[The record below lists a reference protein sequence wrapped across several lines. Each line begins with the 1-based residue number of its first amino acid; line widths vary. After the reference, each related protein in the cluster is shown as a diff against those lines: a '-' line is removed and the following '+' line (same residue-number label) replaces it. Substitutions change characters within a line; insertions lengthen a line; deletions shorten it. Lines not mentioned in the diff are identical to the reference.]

1 MTNKKSAGNRVF
13 MANLGKA
20 GTFALNC
27 GHRELKQI
35 ESLLGMKISELTMES
50 VREIDCCLYCMVQ
63 RDAARK
69 QVAMDKETF
78 NAALDNMNAAQ
89 YLAASRAAAQCYRA
103 AFDVPEDGEETED
116 TADGDEK
123 NAPTTP
129 ADGTGTEAWLVLCG
143 WG

>member
-35 ESLLGMKISELTMES
+35 ESLLGVKISDLSMDS
-50 VREIDCCLYCMVQ
+50 VRTIDCCLYCMVQ

-69 QVAMDKETF
+69 GVGMDKDTF
-78 NAALDNMNAAQ
+78 NAALDGLNAAQ
-89 YLAASRAAAQCYRA
+89 YLAASRAAAECFKA

-116 TADGDEK
+116 PAEGDEK
-123 NAPTTP
+123 NAPATP
-129 ADGTGTEAWLVLCG
+129 ADGTGTEAW
-143 WG
+143 

>member
-35 ESLLGMKISELTMES
+35 ESLLGVKITDLSMDS
-50 VREIDCCLYCMVQ
+50 VRTIDCCLYCMVQ

-69 QVAMDKETF
+69 QVPLDKEAF
-78 NAALDNMNAAQ
+78 NTALDSLNAAQ
-89 YLAASRAAAQCYRA
+89 YLAASRAAAECFKA
-103 AFDVPEDGEETED
+103 AFDVPEDGEEAEEP
-116 TADGDEK
+116 AEGDEK
-123 NAPTTP
+123 NAQTTP
-129 ADGTGTEAWLVLCG
+129 ADGIGTEAW
-143 WG
+143 

>member
-35 ESLLGMKISELTMES
+35 ESLLGVKITDLSMDS
-50 VREIDCCLYCMVQ
+50 VRTIDCCLYCMVQ

-69 QVAMDKETF
+69 GASMDKDTF
-78 NAALDNMNAAQ
+78 NAALDGLNAAQ
-89 YLAASRAAAQCYRA
+89 YLAASRAAAECFKA
-103 AFDVPEDGEETED
+103 AFDVPEDGEEAE
-116 TADGDEK
+116 APAEGDEK
-123 NAPTTP
+123 NAKTTP
-129 ADGTGTEAWLVLCG
+129 ADGTGTEAW
-143 WG
+143 

>member
-35 ESLLGMKISELTMES
+35 ESLLGVKITDLSMDS
-50 VREIDCCLYCMVQ
+50 VRTIDCCLYCMVQ

-69 QVAMDKETF
+69 GAGMDKDTF
-78 NAALDNMNAAQ
+78 NAALDSLNAAQ
-89 YLAASRAAAQCYRA
+89 YLAASRAAAECFKA
-103 AFDVPEDGEETED
+103 AFDVPLPMVTKKTPRRPRRMGLGPKPGECFAAG
-116 TADGDEK
+116 ADPDR
-123 NAPTTP
+123 
-129 ADGTGTEAWLVLCG
+129 V
-143 WG
+143 

>member
-27 GHRELKQI
+27 GHCELKQI
-35 ESLLGMKISELTMES
+35 ESLLGVKITDLSMDS
-50 VREIDCCLYCMVQ
+50 VRTIDCCLYCMVQ

-89 YLAASRAAAQCYRA
+89 YLAASRAAAECFKA
-103 AFDVPEDGEETED
+103 AFDVPEDGEEAE
-116 TADGDEK
+116 APAEGDEK
-123 NAPTTP
+123 NAPATP
-129 ADGTGTEAWLVLCG
+129 ADGTGTEAW
-143 WG
+143 

>member
-13 MANLGKA
+13 IANLGKA
-20 GTFALNC
+20 GIFALNC

-89 YLAASRAAAQCYRA
+89 YLAAITVEGECMPRAFFTPFTNGSTMCSLAQAAAS
-103 AFDVPEDGEETED
+103 PSISPMPL
-116 TADGDEK
+116 K
-123 NAPTTP
+123 NPSMRCKRP
-129 ADGTGTEAWLVLCG
+129 
-143 WG
+143 

>member
-69 QVAMDKETF
+69 QVVVDKETF

-123 NAPTTP
+123 NAKTTP
-129 ADGTGTEAWLVLCG
+129 ADGTGTEAW
-143 WG
+143 

>member
-35 ESLLGMKISELTMES
+35 ESLLGVKITDLSMDS
-50 VREIDCCLYCMVQ
+50 VRTIDCCLYCMVQ

-69 QVAMDKETF
+69 GVGMDKDTF
-78 NAALDNMNAAQ
+78 NAALDSLNAAQ
-89 YLAASRAAAQCYRA
+89 YLAASRAAAECFKA

-123 NAPTTP
+123 NAKTTP
-129 ADGTGTEAWLVLCG
+129 ADGTGTEAW
-143 WG
+143 

>member
-35 ESLLGMKISELTMES
+35 ESLLGVKITDLSMDS
-50 VREIDCCLYCMVQ
+50 VRTIDCCLYCMVQ

-69 QVAMDKETF
+69 GAGVDKETF
-78 NAALDNMNAAQ
+78 NAALDSLNAAK
-89 YLAASRAAAQCYRA
+89 YLAASRAAAECFKA
-103 AFDVPEDGEETED
+103 AFDVPEDGEEAE
-116 TADGDEK
+116 APAEGDEK
-123 NAPTTP
+123 NAKTTP
-129 ADGTGTEAWLVLCG
+129 ADGTGTEAW
-143 WG
+143 

>member
-69 QVAMDKETF
+69 QVAMDK
-78 NAALDNMNAAQ
+78 
-89 YLAASRAAAQCYRA
+89 
-103 AFDVPEDGEETED
+103 D

-129 ADGTGTEAWLVLCG
+129 ADGTGTEAW
-143 WG
+143 

>member
-35 ESLLGMKISELTMES
+35 ESLLGVKITDLSMDS
-50 VREIDCCLYCMVQ
+50 VRTIDCCLYCMVQ

-69 QVAMDKETF
+69 GVGMDKDTF
-78 NAALDNMNAAQ
+78 AALDSLNAAQ
-89 YLAASRAAAQCYRA
+89 YLAASRAAAECFKA
-103 AFDVPEDGEETED
+103 AFDVPEDGEEAE
-116 TADGDEK
+116 APAEGDEK
-123 NAPTTP
+123 NAKTTP
-129 ADGTGTEAWLVLCG
+129 ADGTGTEAW
-143 WG
+143 

>member
-35 ESLLGMKISELTMES
+35 ESLLGVKITDLSMDS
-50 VREIDCCLYCMVQ
+50 VRTIDCCLYCMVQ

-69 QVAMDKETF
+69 GAGMDKDTF
-78 NAALDNMNAAQ
+78 NAALDGLNAAQ
-89 YLAASRAAAQCYRA
+89 YLAASRAAAECFKA

-123 NAPTTP
+123 NAKTTP
-129 ADGTGTEAWLVLCG
+129 ADGTGTEAW
-143 WG
+143 